1 MITLWYVVPIT
12 NALYLPRPLWL
23 NTPMPA
29 TLILRNQQYEVRHN
43 STLRDCLLKLNIP
56 PDTVLATRN
65 GELIT
70 DDEILREGDL
80 IKLVS
85 VISGG

>member
-1 MITLWYVVPIT
+1 MGSGIYRP
-12 NALYLPRPLWL
+12 LYLTRPLWL
-23 NTPMPA
+23 NTCMPA
-29 TLILRNQQYEVRHN
+29 KIILRNNEFEVKHG
-43 STLRDCLLKLNIP
+43 STLRDCLLKLNIQ
-56 PDTVLATRN
+56 PDSVLATRD

-70 DDEILREGDL
+70 DDEIVREGQV

>member
-1 MITLWYVVPIT
+1 MPTTL
-12 NALYLPRPLWL
+12 
-23 NTPMPA
+23 
-29 TLILRNQQYEVRHN
+29 TLRKQEFQVRHG
-43 STLRDCLLKLNIP
+43 STLRHALLKLDIQ
-56 PDTVLATRN
+56 PDTVLATRD

-70 DDEILREGDL
+70 DDTILREGDR

>member
-1 MITLWYVVPIT
+1 MT
-12 NALYLPRPLWL
+12 AK
-23 NTPMPA
+23 
-29 TLILRNQQYEVRHN
+29 LILRNQEYEVKHG
-43 STLRDCLLKLNIP
+43 STVRIALQRIGVE
-56 PDTVLATRN
+56 PDTVLATRD

-70 DDEILREGDL
+70 DDEIVRDGDV

>member
-1 MITLWYVVPIT
+1 
-12 NALYLPRPLWL
+12 
-23 NTPMPA
+23 MPA
-29 TLILRNQQYEVRHN
+29 TLILRNQKYEVRHN

-56 PDTVLATRN
+56 PDTVLATRR

-70 DDEILREGDL
+70 DDEIVREGDE

>member
-1 MITLWYVVPIT
+1 
-12 NALYLPRPLWL
+12 
-23 NTPMPA
+23 MPA
-29 TLILRNQQYEVRHN
+29 KLILRNQQFEVRHN
-43 STLRDCLLKLNIP
+43 STLRDCLLKLNIQ
-56 PDTVLATRN
+56 PDTVLATRD

-70 DDEILREGDL
+70 DDEILRDGDV

>member
-1 MITLWYVVPIT
+1 MT
-12 NALYLPRPLWL
+12 AK
-23 NTPMPA
+23 
-29 TLILRNQQYEVRHN
+29 LILRNQEYEVRHG
-43 STLRDCLLKLNIP
+43 STLRDCLLKLNIQ
-56 PDTVLATRN
+56 PDTVLATRD

-70 DDEILREGDL
+70 DDEVLRNDDV

>member
-1 MITLWYVVPIT
+1 MT
-12 NALYLPRPLWL
+12 AK
-23 NTPMPA
+23 
-29 TLILRNQQYEVRHN
+29 LILRNQEHEVRHG
-43 STLRDCLLKLNIP
+43 STLRDCLLKLNIQ
-56 PDTVLATRN
+56 PDTVLATRQ

-70 DDEILREGDL
+70 DDEVLRQDDV

>member
-1 MITLWYVVPIT
+1 
-12 NALYLPRPLWL
+12 
-23 NTPMPA
+23 MPA
-29 TLILRNQQYEVRHN
+29 KLILRNKEFEVKHG
-43 STLRDCLLKLNIP
+43 STLRDCLLKLNIQ
-56 PDTVLATRN
+56 PDSVLATRD

-70 DDEILREGDL
+70 DDEIVREGQV